1 MELFN
6 QRNIATTKAERTRQK
21 ILETAIKEFARSGY
35 DNVTTK
41 DIAKAAG
48 VSEGAIFRYF
58 KSKKE
63 LMDEA
68 IMPAIK
74 GMIPNQLNR
83 VTDRFLKDH
92 ELKFRDFLDSFYQD
106 RYRFVLANYEALKI
120 YYSRMLFNLDE
131 QEKFKEM
138 IFEIESA
145 SFVRLVK
152 YFQSS
157 GEINESVD
165 PRDVVFEIV
174 EKFVASVLR
183 IKILNAKQNDEKKRI
198 INGVMKVYGREKE

>member
-1 MELFN
+1 
-6 QRNIATTKAERTRQK
+6 
-21 ILETAIKEFARSGY
+21 
-35 DNVTTK
+35 
-41 DIAKAAG
+41 
-48 VSEGAIFRYF
+48 
-58 KSKKE
+58 
-63 LMDEA
+63 
-68 IMPAIK
+68 MPAIK